1 MNEDDILKKEKK
13 KKEKDKMGW
22 LILKIKTKL
31 VCAPIIWSFP
41 IHWIRDNILIYI
53 LKKKKRKKKTMGTC
67 LSSHI
72 KGTEKTKAN

>member
-41 IHWIRDNILIYI
+41 IH
-53 LKKKKRKKKTMGTC
+53 
-67 LSSHI
+67 
-72 KGTEKTKAN
+72 